1 MTSPHTPNPS
11 PDPNQPSG
19 LANQSTNLPGSD
31 PTSLNMPDPLPR
43 PGQSPAPSPQSA
55 PNPSAKPPGSKT
67 ILGALT
73 RAVQTVRAKV
83 NFSQLLL
90 KPNAKVPELW
100 VQDADTPK
108 ADIYPLLGEYY
119 KLGRSSRSCDIVVQ
133 NPVVSQVHL
142 SLTRDK
148 RQTRSPFV
156 LRDENSTNGIYRGK
170 RRITKLE
177 LRHGDVLT
185 LGPPE
190 LAAAVRLQYNDPPPW
205 YVKAVRYGLYGFTG
219 ATALTA
225 IWIGLEWRK
234 FSVYPLPTSVQGPVI
249 VLARDDEEPL
259 RSIETTRAHME
270 LRGLTDFSEYLPEA
284 VIASEDSRYY
294 WHLGVDPLGILRAF
308 VTNVRG
314 GEIREGG
321 STVTQQ
327 LARSIFR
334 DYVGTEDSA
343 LRKLREAVVALK
355 LETFYSKD
363 DLMLTYLNRVYLGS
377 GNYGFEDAAQF
388 YFGKTAKE
396 LSLSEAATLVG
407 ILPAPNNFNPV
418 RDYDTA
424 VELRDRVIERMTAL
438 GMVSTEE
445 AQRARRSRIEI
456 NPAAIE
462 ELESIR
468 APYFYNQVFA
478 ELEDLLGEQ
487 LAQEGNFIVESTVD
501 LGMQAEA
508 EASLEASVSSTGTAV
523 GISQGAIVTLDSSNA
538 EVLAMVG
545 GVDFQQSQFN
555 RATQALRQPGSAFKV
570 FAYTAAIEQGIPPGA
585 VFSCTPLD
593 WAGQFF
599 EGCRSG
605 GGSLD
610 MYTGLALSEN
620 VVALRIAQ
628 EVGLDRMVQTAR
640 RMGIQSELNPVP
652 GLVLGQSE
660 VNVLE
665 LTGAYSVLANAGVRN
680 RPHTIRRILD
690 SSDCADI
697 NDRNTCRIIYEFGQ
711 NGESG
716 VQAIAPDAA
725 NTMTTLLRGVV
736 QSGTG
741 QAAALGFG
749 EAGKTGT
756 TNDNVDSWFVGYI
769 PSQALVTGIWLGND
783 DPIPTEGGSSIA
795 AQLWHDY
802 MSQVVR

>member
-1 MTSPHTPNPS
+1 
-11 PDPNQPSG
+11 
-19 LANQSTNLPGSD
+19 
-31 PTSLNMPDPLPR
+31 
-43 PGQSPAPSPQSA
+43 
-55 PNPSAKPPGSKT
+55 
-67 ILGALT
+67 
-73 RAVQTVRAKV
+73 VQTVRAKV

-100 VQDADTPK
+100 VQDADAPK

-119 KLGRSSRSCDIVVQ
+119 KLGRSSRSCDIVVR

-142 SLTRDK
+142 SLKRDK
-148 RQTRSPFV
+148 RQHRAPFV
-156 LRDENSTNGIYRGK
+156 LQDENSTNGIYRGK

-177 LRHGDVLT
+177 LRHGDILT

-205 YVKAVRYGLYGFTG
+205 YVKTVRYSLYGFTG
-219 ATALTA
+219 LTALTA
-225 IWIGLEWRK
+225 LWIGLEWRK
-234 FSVYPLPTSVQGPVI
+234 FGVYPLPTSVQGPVI
-249 VLARDDEEPL
+249 VLAREEEVPL
-259 RSIETTRAHME
+259 RPIESARAHVE
-270 LRGLTDFSEYLPEA
+270 LRGLKDFSAYLPRA

-294 WHLGVDPLGILRAF
+294 WHLGVDPLGILRALL
-308 VTNVRG
+308 TNIRG
-314 GEIREGG
+314 GGIREGG

-334 DYVGTEDSA
+334 EYVGTEDSA
-343 LRKLREAVVALK
+343 ARKLREAVVALK

-377 GNYGFEDAAQF
+377 GNYGFEDASRF
-388 YFGKTAKE
+388 YFDKSAKD

-418 RDYDTA
+418 RDYETA

-438 GMVSTEE
+438 GMVSGEE

-501 LGMQAEA
+501 LGVQTRA
-508 EASLEASVSSTGTAV
+508 EASLQAGVSTTGAAL
-523 GISQGAIVTLDSSNA
+523 GISQGALVTLDFSNG
-538 EVLAMVG
+538 EVLALVG

-570 FAYTAAIEQGIPPGA
+570 FAYAAALEQGISPSTS
-585 VFSCTPLD
+585 FSCAPLN
-593 WAGQFF
+593 WAGQSFA
-599 EGCRSG
+599 GCRSG

-628 EVGLDRMVQTAR
+628 TVGLDRMVQMAQ

-665 LTGAYSVLANAGVRN
+665 LTGAYSVLANNGIRN

-690 SSDCADI
+690 SSDCTDI
-697 NDRNTCRIIYEFGQ
+697 NDRNTCRVIYEFGQ

-716 VQAIAPDAA
+716 VQAIAPGVA
-725 NTMTTLLRGVV
+725 NTMTTLLREVV
-736 QSGTG
+736 RNGTG
-741 QAAALGFG
+741 QAATLGLG

-756 TNDNVDSWFVGYI
+756 TNDNVDSWFIGYI
-769 PSQALVTGIWLGND
+769 PSQTLVTGIWLGND
-783 DPIPTEGGSSIA
+783 DPVSTAGGSGVA
-795 AQLWHDY
+795 AQLWQDY